1 MQPKYNLN
9 NKSSNLIQMNQEQ
22 KRKSRHRVIGSVTLL
37 FIALVVLLNVTSNV
51 RPIAINPQVVEIK
64 NTTSDSAANI
74 KISSSANL
82 AQQESAINNTESIT
96 ANVVATPQQQ
106 VATNKSPAG
115 QTAVAANNTTQPQ
128 PPAAIIAPAN
138 SNPAAGANNT
148 AANNNGFKAGVV
160 ANNQVNP
167 NTSQQVSATNKI
179 VTNTAQA
186 TTNNVM
192 QQAVKPTPQAKP
204 TAKPKI
210 NPAAILDDV
219 ADVGHDLVT
228 DAEKKIDN
236 NKVYIQFAA
245 LSTQDKASKLQQ
257 DLASHGVTATIQ
269 QIQTAK
275 GTLYRLRA
283 GPFSKDK
290 AQAKL
295 QELSSDGYSGII
307 TSK

>member
-22 KRKSRHRVIGSVTLL
+22 KRKSRHRVIGSVALL
-37 FIALVVLLNVTSNV
+37 FVALVILLNVTSNV

-64 NTTSDSAANI
+64 NTTNQATAANI

-82 AQQESAINNTESIT
+82 AQQESNNGINDESVT
-96 ANVVATPQQQ
+96 ANVLPHEQ
-106 VATNKSPAG
+106 VVTTNTASSPIMIATNSSVKN
-115 QTAVAANNTTQPQ
+115 VASTT
-128 PPAAIIAPAN
+128 
-138 SNPAAGANNT
+138 T
-148 AANNNGFKAGVV
+148 VNNNGFKAGVV
-160 ANNQVNP
+160 TANK
-167 NTSQQVSATNKI
+167 ATNTKVI
-179 VTNTAQA
+179 NQSQNANSVVTNTNPQKQINKSAPITDTVA
-186 TTNNVM
+186 VNTNNT
-192 QQAVKPTPQAKP
+192 QQQPSPQPKPS
-204 TAKPKI
+204 AKPKI

-219 ADVGHDLVT
+219 ADVGHELVT
-228 DAEKKIDN
+228 DAEKKVDA

-245 LSTQDKASKLQQ
+245 LSTQDKATKLQQ
-257 DLASHGVTATIQ
+257 DLANHGVSATIQ

-283 GPFSKDK
+283 GPFNREK
-290 AQAKL
+290 AQSKL